1 MYKIIKLTLWENVY
15 HYEIIDENESKIMYT
30 AKNNCKT
37 LRELITN
44 FVISDKNYKVTSF
57 NRTLFRYEIVDT
69 LESLDL
75 DYIKNKYIH
84 YLI

>member
-1 MYKIIKLTLWENVY
+1 MYKIIKFTLWENVY

-30 AKNNCKT
+30 AKNTCKT
-37 LRELITN
+37 LRELITK
-44 FVISDKNYKVTSF
+44 FVISGKNYEASSF
-57 NRTLFRYEIVDT
+57 NRKLFRYEIIDT